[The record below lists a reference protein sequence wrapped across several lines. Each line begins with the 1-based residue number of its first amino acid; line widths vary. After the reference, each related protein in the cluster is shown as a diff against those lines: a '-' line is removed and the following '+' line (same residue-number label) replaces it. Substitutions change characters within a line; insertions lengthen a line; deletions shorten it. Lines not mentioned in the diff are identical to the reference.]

1 MLLARRHDLLLGFH
15 YGRIQLI
22 QRGQMTTASPQAQ
35 MVLSVFSP
43 IVSSN
48 VSDAGN
54 HLISLAY
61 RLTEALLYIVAI
73 MRRV

>member
-15 YGRIQLI
+15 YGRIPLI
-22 QRGQMTTASPQAQ
+22 QRGHMTTASPQAQ

-54 HLISLAY
+54 HMVSLAY
-61 RLTEALLYIVAI
+61 WLTEALLYIVAI